1 MMCVAGVAEMSYA
14 QQRCFSQPW
23 LHNGRHF
30 PVMLSAVI
38 TCCYVLCCTK
48 RVRACVCL
56 HAIPVSL
63 CGTCMQ
69 AALFLPV
76 AAHLRSPGFL
86 PVKPGAFQEV
96 RNPILSVV
104 GSGMLL
110 LFRSQ
115 CAHPPSLPFKCSS
128 GEVHCSSVTVPSF
141 VPSFQR
147 SSYTNP

>member
-1 MMCVAGVAEMSYA
+1 MMCVAGVAEMGYA
-14 QQRCFSQPW
+14 QQHCFSQPW

-48 RVRACVCL
+48 RVHACVCL

-63 CGTCMQ
+63 CGTFMQ

-96 RNPILSVV
+96 RNPI
-104 GSGMLL
+104 
-110 LFRSQ
+110 
-115 CAHPPSLPFKCSS
+115 PSLWWAPGCSFCS
-128 GEVHCSSVTVPSF
+128 AHSVHTRHPS
-141 VPSFQR
+141 PLSAPAEK
-147 SSYTNP
+147 SIAAL